1 MDIERL
7 RDIAENA
14 LRYAVAICVFLW
26 PLLVWAGFEL
36 FLPLH
41 WGWTVLMI
49 SVQIYWG
56 LIVIDKAL
64 C

>member
-14 LRYAVAICVFLW
+14 LRYVVAICVFLW
-26 PLLVWAGFEL
+26 PLTVWAGCAF

-41 WGWTVLMI
+41 WGWAVLMI
-49 SVQIYWG
+49 SVQICWG
-56 LIVIDKAL
+56 LTVIDKAL
-64 C
+64 N